1 MIDDKAARDN
11 IAFLPPLEFYAFVC
25 VWCGAHSDSSTSR
38 FAPCT
43 APDGDGHLFK
53 RTRIKP

>member
-1 MIDDKAARDN
+1 MVAQMTDEQE
-11 IAFLPPLEFYAFVC
+11 LYAFVC

-53 RTRIKP
+53 RTKLKNSDSTPD